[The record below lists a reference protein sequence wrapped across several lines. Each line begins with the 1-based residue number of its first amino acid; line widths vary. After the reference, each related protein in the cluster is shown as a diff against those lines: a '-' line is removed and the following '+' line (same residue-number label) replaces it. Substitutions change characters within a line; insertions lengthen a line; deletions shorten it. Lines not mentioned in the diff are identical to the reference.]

1 MIVLKEERQSR
12 NLRAKQLLLTAII
25 HTDRNFLEVLMTI
38 EKERERDRESNY
50 DCECILPKI
59 LEIKIDK

>member
-38 EKERERDRESNY
+38 EKERERETENQIMIASAYYLRF
-50 DCECILPKI
+50 
-59 LEIKIDK
+59 

>member
-38 EKERERDRESNY
+38 EKEREREKENQIMIASAYYLRF
-50 DCECILPKI
+50 
-59 LEIKIDK
+59 